1 MRSVYVSF
9 SKVMDVKRFIEKIS
23 PLDGNFDLID
33 GMYIVD
39 AKSLMGILA
48 MDLTKP
54 IQLRIER
61 DSEKTL
67 EAIEDFTVDA
77 PVGAV
82 CEAGAEAGSIAG
94 AGLNS
99 GALTDTVNSGKPRV
113 I

>member
-23 PLDGNFDLID
+23 PYDGNFDLID

-54 IQLRIER
+54 INLRIEKSSR
-61 DSEKTL
+61 KIMK
-67 EAIEDFTVDA
+67 AIEDFIVDE
-77 PVGAV
+77 PV
-82 CEAGAEAGSIAG
+82 
-94 AGLNS
+94 
-99 GALTDTVNSGKPRV
+99 LTSDKTESQERLEENIV
-113 I
+113 

>member
-1 MRSVYVSF
+1 MKSVYVSF

-54 IQLRIER
+54 IQLRIEKNTR
-61 DSEKTL
+61 KAL
-67 EAIEDFTVDA
+67 KAIEDFVVDEPIA
-77 PVGAV
+77 ALS
-82 CEAGAEAGSIAG
+82 EADSVTAGGTAD
-94 AGLNS
+94 A
-99 GALTDTVNSGKPRV
+99 AKPRV